1 VSDSVKAKC
10 PSLVEVMMPEHENPS
25 GNIFGGVLLSKM
37 DIAGAVA
44 ARQVH
49 PGRVVTVAMD
59 SVIFKKPVLRGD
71 LLICWADVVKVGN
84 TSIKTKIRVEV
95 NRNGEIIPVT
105 EAEATYVAVK
115 ADGVK
120 VRVGTKDDGTF
131 VEPNLTEYCVA
142 CSDGSAADADGK
154 GDGKSKDKGDGKS
167 EDKGDNKS
175 EGKSEDTSKTK
186 SKDTKKSGKKHADK
200 HSKCKCSSKKKDK
213 KKDKKKSKKAKR
225 ACSCKD

>member
-1 VSDSVKAKC
+1 MEAKAKC

-71 LLICWADVVKVGN
+71 LLICWADVINVGN

-95 NRNGEIIPVT
+95 NRNGEIIQVT
-105 EAEATYVAVK
+105 EAEATYVALDAK
-115 ADGVK
+115 GVK
-120 VRVGTKDDGTF
+120 VKVGTRDDGTY
-131 VEPNLTEYCVA
+131 VQPNITDYCVA
-142 CSDGSAADADGK
+142 CTGDSHSHDK
-154 GDGKSKDKGDGKS
+154 GAGEKSKSAD
-167 EDKGDNKS
+167 
-175 EGKSEDTSKTK
+175 KTK
-186 SKDTKKSGKKHADK
+186 AK
-200 HSKCKCSSKKKDK
+200 SKCKCA
-213 KKDKKKSKKAKR
+213 KKSKKGKKKHKKHKKHKCK
-225 ACSCKD
+225 CSKKSKK

>member
-1 VSDSVKAKC
+1 
-10 PSLVEVMMPEHENPS
+10 MMPEHENPS

-186 SKDTKKSGKKHADK
+186 SKDTRKSGKKHADK
-200 HSKCKCSSKKKDK
+200 HSKCKCSSKKK
-213 KKDKKKSKKAKR
+213 SKKAKR

>member
-1 VSDSVKAKC
+1 MEAKAKC

-71 LLICWADVVKVGN
+71 LLICWADVINVGN

-95 NRNGEIIPVT
+95 NRNGEIIQVT
-105 EAEATYVAVK
+105 EAEATYVALD
-115 ADGVK
+115 ANGVK
-120 VRVGTKDDGTF
+120 VKVGTRDDGTY
-131 VEPNLTEYCVA
+131 VKPNITDYCVA
-142 CSDGSAADADGK
+142 CSDDSHTH
-154 GDGKSKDKGDGKS
+154 DKGAGEKS
-167 EDKGDNKS
+167 TPKVESKAKAKAEDK
-175 EGKSEDTSKTK
+175 
-186 SKDTKKSGKKHADK
+186 
-200 HSKCKCSSKKKDK
+200 SKCKCAKKSKKDK
-213 KKDKKKSKKAKR
+213 KKAKKDKKKHKCQCSKKDK
-225 ACSCKD
+225 K

>member
-1 VSDSVKAKC
+1 MEAKAKC

-71 LLICWADVVKVGN
+71 LLICWADVINVGN

-95 NRNGEIIPVT
+95 NRNGEIIQVT
-105 EAEATYVAVK
+105 EAEATYVALDAK
-115 ADGVK
+115 GVK
-120 VRVGTKDDGTF
+120 VKVGTRDDGTY
-131 VEPNLTEYCVA
+131 VEPKLTDYCVA
-142 CSDGSAADADGK
+142 CDGTAHDNGAGEKSEPKSKSEPTSTSKPKSKSDS
-154 GDGKSKDKGDGKS
+154 KSKDKAKA
-167 EDKGDNKS
+167 E
-175 EGKSEDTSKTK
+175 
-186 SKDTKKSGKKHADK
+186 
-200 HSKCKCSSKKKDK
+200 SKCKCSKKAKKNKKKAKKDK
-213 KKDKKKSKKAKR
+213 KKHKCKCNKDKKSKK
-225 ACSCKD
+225 

>member
-1 VSDSVKAKC
+1 MSDSVKAKC

-154 GDGKSKDKGDGKS
+154 GDD
-167 EDKGDNKS
+167 KS

-186 SKDTKKSGKKHADK
+186 SKDTRKSGKKHADK

-213 KKDKKKSKKAKR
+213 KKSKKKSKKAKR

>member
-1 VSDSVKAKC
+1 MEAKAKC

-71 LLICWADVVKVGN
+71 LLICWADVINVGN

-95 NRNGEIIPVT
+95 NRNGEIIQVT
-105 EAEATYVAVK
+105 EAEATYVALDAK
-115 ADGVK
+115 GVK
-120 VRVGTKDDGTF
+120 VKVGTRDDGTY
-131 VEPNLTEYCVA
+131 VEPKMTDYCVA
-142 CSDGSAADADGK
+142 CDGHAHDASAGEK
-154 GDGKSKDKGDGKS
+154 SELEPTSKSKSEPDSKPKDKAKA
-167 EDKGDNKS
+167 E
-175 EGKSEDTSKTK
+175 
-186 SKDTKKSGKKHADK
+186 
-200 HSKCKCSSKKKDK
+200 SKCKCS
-213 KKDKKKSKKAKR
+213 KKSKKAKKK
-225 ACSCKD
+225 AKKDKKKHKCGCNKDKKSKK

>member
-1 VSDSVKAKC
+1 MEAKAKC

-71 LLICWADVVKVGN
+71 LLICWADVINVGN

-95 NRNGEIIPVT
+95 NRNGEIIQVT
-105 EAEATYVAVK
+105 EAEATYVALDAK
-115 ADGVK
+115 GVK
-120 VRVGTKDDGTF
+120 VKVGTRDDGTY
-131 VEPNLTEYCVA
+131 VQPNITDYCVA
-142 CSDGSAADADGK
+142 CTGDSHSHDK
-154 GDGKSKDKGDGKS
+154 GGGEKSKSAD
-167 EDKGDNKS
+167 
-175 EGKSEDTSKTK
+175 KTK
-186 SKDTKKSGKKHADK
+186 AK
-200 HSKCKCSSKKKDK
+200 SKCKCAKKSKKDK
-213 KKDKKKSKKAKR
+213 KKHKKHKCKCSKKSKK
-225 ACSCKD
+225 

>member
-1 VSDSVKAKC
+1 MSDSVKAKC

-71 LLICWADVVKVGN
+71 LLICWADVVKVGK
-84 TSIKTKIRVEV
+84 TSITTKIRVEV

-120 VRVGTKDDGTF
+120 VPVGTKDDGTF
-131 VEPNLTEYCVA
+131 VAPNLTEYCVA
-142 CSDGSAADADGK
+142 CNDGSADSNDKTDGADG
-154 GDGKSKDKGDGKS
+154 GGKSKDK
-167 EDKGDNKS
+167 
-175 EGKSEDTSKTK
+175 SKTK
-186 SKDTKKSGKKHADK
+186 DKNSKKHGKKGADK
-200 HSKCKCSSKKKDK
+200 HKPCQCSSKKKDK
-213 KKDKKKSKKAKR
+213 KKSKKKKNKKAKR

>member
-1 VSDSVKAKC
+1 MEAKAKC

-71 LLICWADVVKVGN
+71 LLICWADVINVGN

-95 NRNGEIIPVT
+95 NRNGEIIQVT
-105 EAEATYVAVK
+105 EAEATYVALDVK
-115 ADGVK
+115 GVK
-120 VRVGTKDDGTF
+120 VKVGTKDDGTY
-131 VEPNLTEYCVA
+131 VKPNITEYCVA
-142 CSDGSAADADGK
+142 CDGSAHDKGAGDKSEPTSDKSKNKSKACQCSKKHKKTKKHGRKKKHGKKNKCRCSKQSKKDGK
-154 GDGKSKDKGDGKS
+154 RK
-167 EDKGDNKS
+167 
-175 EGKSEDTSKTK
+175 
-186 SKDTKKSGKKHADK
+186 
-200 HSKCKCSSKKKDK
+200 
-213 KKDKKKSKKAKR
+213 
-225 ACSCKD
+225 

>member
-1 VSDSVKAKC
+1 MEAKAKC

-71 LLICWADVVKVGN
+71 LLICWADVINVGN

-95 NRNGEIIPVT
+95 NRNGEIIQVT
-105 EAEATYVAVK
+105 EAEATYVALD
-115 ADGVK
+115 AQGVK
-120 VRVGTKDDGTF
+120 VKVGTRDDGTY
-131 VEPNLTEYCVA
+131 VKPNIVDYCVA
-142 CSDGSAADADGK
+142 CSDDSHSHDKSASEK
-154 GDGKSKDKGDGKS
+154 SKSKDETEPKAK
-167 EDKGDNKS
+167 
-175 EGKSEDTSKTK
+175 
-186 SKDTKKSGKKHADK
+186 
-200 HSKCKCSSKKKDK
+200 SKCKCGKKSKKDK
-213 KKDKKKSKKAKR
+213 KKAKKDKKKSERKHKCKCGKKSKER
-225 ACSCKD
+225 T

>member
-1 VSDSVKAKC
+1 MEAKAKC

-71 LLICWADVVKVGN
+71 LLICWADVINVGN

-95 NRNGEIIPVT
+95 NRNGEIIQVT
-105 EAEATYVAVK
+105 EAEATYVALDAK
-115 ADGVK
+115 GVK
-120 VRVGTKDDGTF
+120 VKVGTRDDGTY
-131 VEPNLTEYCVA
+131 VEPKMTDYCVA
-142 CSDGSAADADGK
+142 CDGNAHDNGAGEKSES
-154 GDGKSKDKGDGKS
+154 KSKSEPNSKS
-167 EDKGDNKS
+167 KS
-175 EGKSEDTSKTK
+175 TSKAKDKTK
-186 SKDTKKSGKKHADK
+186 AESKCSKKHKKKKKKA
-200 HSKCKCSSKKKDK
+200 KKDK
-213 KKDKKKSKKAKR
+213 CGCNKDKKSKK
-225 ACSCKD
+225 

>member
-1 VSDSVKAKC
+1 MEAKAKC

-71 LLICWADVVKVGN
+71 LLICWADVINVGN

-95 NRNGEIIPVT
+95 NRNGEIIQVT
-105 EAEATYVAVK
+105 EAEATYVALDAK
-115 ADGVK
+115 GVK
-120 VRVGTKDDGTF
+120 VKVGTRDDGTY
-131 VEPNLTEYCVA
+131 VKPNNTEYCVA
-142 CSDGSAADADGK
+142 CDGEARDK
-154 GDGKSKDKGDGKS
+154 GTDEKSRAKDETKSKDK
-167 EDKGDNKS
+167 
-175 EGKSEDTSKTK
+175 
-186 SKDTKKSGKKHADK
+186 A
-200 HSKCKCSSKKKDK
+200 KCKCSKKSKKDK
-213 KKDKKKSKKAKR
+213 KKHKKHKKDKKEHQCKCSKKSK
-225 ACSCKD
+225 

>member
-1 VSDSVKAKC
+1 MSDTVKAKC

-71 LLICWADVVKVGN
+71 LLICWADVVKVGK
-84 TSIKTKIRVEV
+84 TSITTKIRVEV

-120 VRVGTKDDGTF
+120 VPVGTRDDGTF
-131 VEPNLTEYCVA
+131 VAPNLTEYCVA
-142 CSDGSAADADGK
+142 CSDGNAHDGGHKGKPKDGSQSAAIDDKHESKGEGTDKSSKKAKKRGK
-154 GDGKSKDKGDGKS
+154 KRNNDKGS
-167 EDKGDNKS
+167 
-175 EGKSEDTSKTK
+175 
-186 SKDTKKSGKKHADK
+186 
-200 HSKCKCSSKKKDK
+200 CSSKP
-213 KKDKKKSKKAKR
+213 KKAKKHGKKRKNKR
-225 ACSCKD
+225 ACSCND

>member
-1 VSDSVKAKC
+1 MEAKAKC

-71 LLICWADVVKVGN
+71 LLICWADVINVGN

-95 NRNGEIIPVT
+95 NRNGEIIQVT
-105 EAEATYVAVK
+105 EAEATYVALDAK
-115 ADGVK
+115 GVK
-120 VRVGTKDDGTF
+120 VKVGTRDDGTY
-131 VEPNLTEYCVA
+131 VKPNNTEYCVA
-142 CSDGSAADADGK
+142 CDGEARDK
-154 GDGKSKDKGDGKS
+154 GTDEKSRAKDETKSKDK
-167 EDKGDNKS
+167 
-175 EGKSEDTSKTK
+175 
-186 SKDTKKSGKKHADK
+186 A
-200 HSKCKCSSKKKDK
+200 KCKCSKKSKKDK
-213 KKDKKKSKKAKR
+213 KKHKKHKKEHQCKCSKKSK
-225 ACSCKD
+225 

>member
-1 VSDSVKAKC
+1 MEAKAKC

-71 LLICWADVVKVGN
+71 LLICWADVINVGN

-95 NRNGEIIPVT
+95 NRNGEIIQVT
-105 EAEATYVAVK
+105 EAEATYVALDAK
-115 ADGVK
+115 GVK
-120 VRVGTKDDGTF
+120 VKVGTRDDGTY
-131 VEPNLTEYCVA
+131 VEPKMTDYCVA
-142 CSDGSAADADGK
+142 CDGNAHDNGAGEKSES
-154 GDGKSKDKGDGKS
+154 KSKSKS
-167 EDKGDNKS
+167 EPNSKS
-175 EGKSEDTSKTK
+175 KSTSKA
-186 SKDTKKSGKKHADK
+186 KDKAKAE
-200 HSKCKCSSKKKDK
+200 SKCKCSKKHKKTKKAKKDK
-213 KKDKKKSKKAKR
+213 KQKHKCGCNKDKKSKK
-225 ACSCKD
+225 